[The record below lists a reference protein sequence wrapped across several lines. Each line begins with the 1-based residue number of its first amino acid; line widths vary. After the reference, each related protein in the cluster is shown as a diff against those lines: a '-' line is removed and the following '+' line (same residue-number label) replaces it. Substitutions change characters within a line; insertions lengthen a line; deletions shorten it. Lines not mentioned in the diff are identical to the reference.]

1 MQQTSSRFADH
12 LYIQKNL
19 IMRRLKET
27 LTITEEKWVTWVIS
41 PSYFSTAK
49 ALHKPLPKK
58 NVRNSLAKNKK
69 AREGNVQKQIL
80 PPLP

>member
-27 LTITEEKWVTWVIS
+27 LTITEEK
-41 PSYFSTAK
+41 
-49 ALHKPLPKK
+49 
-58 NVRNSLAKNKK
+58 
-69 AREGNVQKQIL
+69 
-80 PPLP
+80 